1 MENLLIY
8 NDFLAADLNVLAAKI
23 AKNEVDITVVKTLL
37 AKCDELNLNGNLW
50 QSLLTIELMKNENV
64 FSLALERKHDISPE
78 LKATTLADIKS
89 IFEAFNYEFDDSL
102 PGVALVKNYRKSRPV
117 VNIEIDEIFVNLQK
131 ALGDAKDHL
140 EFYKIIHDHYLTY
153 GVGMYGL
160 NKAFRYNQDHIES
173 IKYVGNFD
181 LDEIVGMDLQ
191 KGQLISNTKAFLEG
205 QMANNVLL
213 YGDAGTGKSSCIKGL
228 LNRYYKDGLRI
239 VEVYKHQFIHL
250 PEIIQELQSRN
261 FKFILFMD
269 DLSFEEFEIEYKYLK
284 AVIEGGL
291 EKKPENVIIYAT
303 SNRRHLV
310 KETWSEREGD
320 EVSVNDA
327 LQEKTSLA
335 SRFGVTIYFG
345 RPNKKEFF
353 NIIDGLYLQYQCTM
367 DKEKVYQEAIKW
379 EMRHGGFSGRT
390 ARQFMMN
397 LISLQQGDSNE

>member
-78 LKATTLADIKS
+78 LKATTLTDIKS
-89 IFEAFNYEFDDSL
+89 IYEAFNYEFDDSL
-102 PGVALVKNYRKSRPV
+102 PGISLVKNYRKSRPV

-131 ALGDAKDHL
+131 ALAEAKDHL
-140 EFYKIIHDHYLTY
+140 EFYDIIHDHYLTY

-191 KGQLISNTKAFLEG
+191 KDQLISNTKAFLEG

-397 LISLQQGDSNE
+397 LISQQQGDSNE